1 MLMRSYVV
9 KLVSQQES
17 NGFSMKI
24 VLKKRTSSKVNG
36 RLKKKLRIRKKLAGS
51 AERPR
56 LCIFKSARHIY
67 ASLIDDTTGNTLLTV
82 SSLQISDKLNGV
94 EMAKKVGVE
103 LAQKAISKKVSGV
116 VFDRNG
122 FIYHGRVK
130 SLADGA
136 REGGL
141 NF

>member
-1 MLMRSYVV
+1 
-9 KLVSQQES
+9 
-17 NGFSMKI
+17 MK
-24 VLKKRTSSKVNG
+24 KHTSSKVNG
-36 RLKKKLRIRKKLAGS
+36 RLKKKLRIRKKVSGS

-56 LCIFKSARHIY
+56 LCIFKSAKHIY
-67 ASLIDDTTGNTLLTV
+67 ASLIDDGSGKTLASF
-82 SSLQISDKLNGV
+82 SSLHVDEKLSGV

-103 LAQKAISKKVSGV
+103 LAKKAIANNVNAV

>member
-1 MLMRSYVV
+1 
-9 KLVSQQES
+9 
-17 NGFSMKI
+17 MKI
-24 VLKKRTSSKVNG
+24 VFKKKTSKKLNG
-36 RLKKKLRIRKKLAGS
+36 RLKKKLRIRKKIHGTAD
-51 AERPR
+51 RPR
-56 LCIFKSARHIY
+56 LCIFKSAKHIY
-67 ASLIDDTTGNTLLTV
+67 ASLIDDTNGATLMTL
-82 SSLQISDKLNGV
+82 SSLNVDEKLNGV
-94 EMAKKVGVE
+94 EMAKKVGSE
-103 LAQKAISKKVSGV
+103 LAKKAVASKVQAV

>member
-1 MLMRSYVV
+1 
-9 KLVSQQES
+9 
-17 NGFSMKI
+17 MKI
-24 VLKKRTSSKVNG
+24 VMKKHTSSKVNG
-36 RLKKKLRIRKKLAGS
+36 RLKKKLRIRKKVSGS

-56 LCIFKSARHIY
+56 LCIFKSAKHIY
-67 ASLIDDTTGNTLLTV
+67 ASLIDDGSGKTLASF
-82 SSLQISDKLNGV
+82 SSLHVDEKLSGV

-103 LAQKAISKKVSGV
+103 LAKKAIANNVNAV

>member
-1 MLMRSYVV
+1 
-9 KLVSQQES
+9 
-17 NGFSMKI
+17 MKI
-24 VLKKRTSSKVNG
+24 VLRKNTSSKVKG
-36 RLKKKLRIRKKLAGS
+36 RLKKKLRIRKKLAGT

-56 LCIFKSARHIY
+56 LCIFKSAKHIY
-67 ASLIDDTTGNTLLTV
+67 ASLIDDDSGKTLMTL
-82 SSLQISDKLNGV
+82 SSLHIDEKLNGV
-94 EMAKKVGVE
+94 DMAKKVGAE
-103 LAQKAISKKVSGV
+103 LAKKAVAAKVGAV

>member
-1 MLMRSYVV
+1 
-9 KLVSQQES
+9 
-17 NGFSMKI
+17 MKI
-24 VLKKRTSSKVNG
+24 VLKRNTSSKVNG
-36 RLKKKLRIRKKLAGS
+36 RLKKKLRIRKKIAGS

-56 LCIFKSARHIY
+56 LCIFKSAKHIY
-67 ASLIDDTTGNTLLTV
+67 ASLIDDTTGKTLLAL
-82 SSLQISDKLNGV
+82 SSLNVKDELAGI

-103 LAQKAISKKVSGV
+103 IAKKALSEKISSV

>member
-1 MLMRSYVV
+1 
-9 KLVSQQES
+9 
-17 NGFSMKI
+17 MKI
-24 VLKKRTSSKVNG
+24 VMKKRTSSKVNG

-56 LCIFKSARHIY
+56 LCIFKSSKHIY
-67 ASLIDDTTGNTLLTV
+67 ASLIDDVSGNTLFTV
-82 SSLQISDKLNGV
+82 SSLQFEDKLNGV
-94 EMAKKVGVE
+94 DMAKKVGVE
-103 LAQKAISKKVSGV
+103 IAKKALTTKVSNV

-130 SLADGA
+130 SVADGA

>member
-1 MLMRSYVV
+1 M
-9 KLVSQQES
+9 KL
-17 NGFSMKI
+17 F
-24 VLKKRTSSKVNG
+24 LKKNTSSKVNG
-36 RLKKKLRIRKKLAGS
+36 RLKKKLRIRKKVHGS

-56 LCIFKSARHIY
+56 LCIFKSAKHIY
-67 ASLIDDTTGNTLLTV
+67 ASLIDDVSGKTLMSV
-82 SSLQISDKLNGV
+82 SSLSVEDKLNGV
-94 EMAKKVGVE
+94 DMAKKVGVE
-103 LAQKAISKKVSGV
+103 LAKKALNEKVDAV

>member
-1 MLMRSYVV
+1 
-9 KLVSQQES
+9 
-17 NGFSMKI
+17 MKI
-24 VLKKRTSSKVNG
+24 VLRKNTSSKVKG
-36 RLKKKLRIRKKLAGS
+36 RLKKKLRIRKKVAGT

-56 LCIFKSARHIY
+56 LCIFKSAKHIY
-67 ASLIDDTTGNTLLTV
+67 ASLIDDDNGKTLMTL
-82 SSLQISDKLNGV
+82 SSLNIDEKLNGV
-94 EMAKKVGVE
+94 DMAKKVGAE
-103 LAQKAISKKVSGV
+103 LAKKAVASKVSAV